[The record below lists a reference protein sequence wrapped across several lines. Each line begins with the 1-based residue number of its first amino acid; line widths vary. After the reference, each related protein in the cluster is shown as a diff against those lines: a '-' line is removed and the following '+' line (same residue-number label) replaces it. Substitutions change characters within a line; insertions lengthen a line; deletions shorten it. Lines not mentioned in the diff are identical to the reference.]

1 LVIARAVFLFGEGIL
16 RLFWV
21 ASACQRSFSRAKAVA
36 KGDEWRSLCGG
47 ERSLCG
53 GEGAK
58 GCFAGA
64 KIGKERRCPTL
75 LKKEN
80 VEQRD

>member
-47 ERSLCG
+47 E
-53 GEGAK
+53 GAK

-64 KIGKERRCPTL
+64 KIGKE
-75 LKKEN
+75 
-80 VEQRD
+80 